1 MPPIHL
7 KLDWLSSFLTVVSM
21 LMVGRRQWWG
31 WLVAALNCFVLL
43 YIAHQS
49 RLGGLMR
56 TLSAWQFTR
65 GILTNGLRAH
75 RRENDVC
82 ENSRHD
88 KLLNVRTAKPNLS
101 PPRM

>member
-1 MPPIHL
+1 MPLIHV

-49 RLGGLMR
+49 RPRGPDTREHYLLGD
-56 TLSAWQFTR
+56 
-65 GILTNGLRAH
+65 LR
-75 RRENDVC
+75 E
-82 ENSRHD
+82 EYSRM
-88 KLLNVRTAKPNLS
+88 A
-101 PPRM
+101 